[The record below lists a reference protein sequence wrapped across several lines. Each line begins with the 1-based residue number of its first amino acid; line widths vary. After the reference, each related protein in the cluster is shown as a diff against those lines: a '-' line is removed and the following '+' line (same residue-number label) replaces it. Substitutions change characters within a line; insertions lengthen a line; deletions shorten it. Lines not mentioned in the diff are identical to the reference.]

1 MVFERRKEMFELVRF
16 AILVSCLRCAAEAC
30 GRSLG
35 VVCGDT
41 SSVVEFKVVW
51 SPLIVAAAERR
62 VGAALLLLFEQ
73 VAILDD
79 QLGRFLQVDDAVVS
93 ALISRL
99 VADEL
104 VVVRTQDG
112 EGQCVWLTQQGLQ
125 RLGSS
130 FVGAPTP
137 RMVALCRRRAVSEA
151 RLSLRERALEGRW
164 VCERDLLRVGG
175 GSGFVPDAVLE
186 VGGERHAIQ
195 VELAH
200 CSRERLLRT
209 VSECLHRYDRVSF
222 YCSRQALAGARRV
235 LKGYGGGRVSVVLIP
250 YPDLTRGWSSSWFGR
265 ARRWVWRFVLPVRR
279 RLRPAWR
286 VSKRSLR
293 WVWRSLRRAGV
304 GLVACVR
311 SVFG

>member
-1 MVFERRKEMFELVRF
+1 MVFKRRKEMFELVRSVT
-16 AILVSCLRCAAEAC
+16 LVSCLRRAAEAC

-41 SSVVEFKVVW
+41 FSVVEFKVVR
-51 SPLIVAAAERR
+51 SPLIIAAAGRR

-73 VAILDD
+73 VAISDD

-93 ALISRL
+93 ALISSL
-99 VADEL
+99 VADES
-104 VVVRTQDG
+104 VVVRAQGG
-112 EGQCVWLTQQGLQ
+112 EGRCVWLTQQGLQ

-130 FVGAPTP
+130 FLGAPTP
-137 RMVALCRRRAVSEA
+137 RMVSLSRRRAVNEA

-195 VELAH
+195 VDLAV

-222 YCSRQALAGARRV
+222 YCSRQALAGTRRV

-250 YPDLTRGWSSSWFGR
+250 YPDSTRGWLSSRFGR
-265 ARRWVWRFVLPVRR
+265 ACRWVWRFVLPVRR

-286 VSKRSLR
+286 LSGRSLR
-293 WVWRSLRRAGV
+293 WAWRSLWRVGV
-304 GLVACVR
+304 GFAARAR